1 LNSISQGNRRSE
13 QELFL
18 ITVSSKQ
25 KDRILLGCIAG
36 YVIYALL
43 NILAMVFYP
52 GGTSIDR
59 DRIAYSFFENFFSDL
74 GMARTY
80 SGEPNT
86 LSRLLFTSALIL
98 VGIVLIAFFLLLVS
112 YFNETKL
119 EMNSSRIGSAAG
131 ILAGIACIGIATTPW
146 DLYLNIH
153 MIFVFALSFAL
164 LVVLISYSIAILS
177 NKPYPN
183 LYAWVFMFYAFI
195 LAIYIVLMR
204 VSPDIETA
212 SGLRIMA
219 TGQKI
224 LIYSGM
230 LCLFVQVL
238 GAFFYNKR
246 DDFRQ
251 AA

>member
-1 LNSISQGNRRSE
+1 M
-13 QELFL
+13 
-18 ITVSSKQ
+18 ITVSRKQ
-25 KDRILLGCIAG
+25 KDKILLGCIVG
-36 YVIYALL
+36 YVIYALF

-59 DRIAYSFFENFFSDL
+59 DTIGYSFLDNFFSDL

-86 LSRLLFTSALIL
+86 LSRFLFASALIL
-98 VGIVLIAFFLLLVS
+98 VGMVLIAFFLLLAS
-112 YFNETKL
+112 YFYETRL
-119 EMNSSRIGSAAG
+119 EMNSSRIGSTAG
-131 ILAGIACIGIATTPW
+131 ILAGIACIGIAATPW
-146 DLYLNIH
+146 DLYLTIH
-153 MIFVFALSFAL
+153 MIFVFVLSFAL

-183 LYAWVFMFYAFI
+183 LYAWVFIAYAFF
-195 LAIYIVLMR
+195 LAVYTVLMM
-204 VSPDIETA
+204 VSPDIETT

-230 LCLFVQVL
+230 LCLFIQVL

-246 DDFRQ
+246 DVLKQ

>member
-1 LNSISQGNRRSE
+1 M
-13 QELFL
+13 
-18 ITVSSKQ
+18 ITVSSKW
-25 KDRILLGCIAG
+25 KERILRGCIIG
-36 YVIYALL
+36 FVIYALF
-43 NILAMVFYP
+43 NTLAMVFYP
-52 GGTSIDR
+52 GGTSIDS
-59 DRIAYSFFENFFSDL
+59 DRVGYSFFENFFSDL

-80 SGEPNT
+80 SGEPNA
-86 LSRLLFTSALIL
+86 LSQLLFASALVL
-98 VGIVLIAFFLLLVS
+98 VGIVLIIFFLLILS
-112 YFNETKL
+112 YFNESKL
-119 EMNSSRIGSAAG
+119 ERNSSRIGSTAG
-131 ILAGIACIGIATTPW
+131 ILAGMACIGMAAAPW

-153 MIFVFALSFAL
+153 LIFVFVLSFAL

-183 LYAWVFMFYAFI
+183 LYAWVFVAYASI
-195 LAIYIVLMR
+195 LAVYIALMMMG
-204 VSPDIETA
+204 PDIETT

-230 LCLFVQVL
+230 LCLFVQIL

>member
-1 LNSISQGNRRSE
+1 M
-13 QELFL
+13 
-18 ITVSSKQ
+18 ITISSKQ
-25 KDRILLGCIAG
+25 KDRILLGSIVG
-36 YVIYALL
+36 FVIYGLFNL
-43 NILAMVFYP
+43 LAMVFYP

-59 DRIAYSFFENFFSDL
+59 ENIGYSFFENFFSDL

-86 LSRLLFTSALIL
+86 LSQLLFASALIL
-98 VGIVLIAFFLLLVS
+98 VGIVLIAFFLLLAS
-112 YFNETKL
+112 YFHETRL
-119 EMNSSRIGSAAG
+119 EMNSSRIGSIAG
-131 ILAGIACIGIATTPW
+131 IMAGIACIGIAATPW
-146 DLYLNIH
+146 DLHLTIH
-153 MIFVFALSFAL
+153 MIFVVVLSFAL

-183 LYAWVFMFYAFI
+183 LYAWAFMAYAFI
-195 LAIYIVLMR
+195 LAVYTVLMML
-204 VSPDIETA
+204 SPDIETIY
-212 SGLRIMA
+212 GLRTMA

-246 DDFRQ
+246 DNLKQ

>member
-1 LNSISQGNRRSE
+1 
-13 QELFL
+13 
-18 ITVSSKQ
+18 
-25 KDRILLGCIAG
+25 
-36 YVIYALL
+36 
-43 NILAMVFYP
+43 M
-52 GGTSIDR
+52 
-59 DRIAYSFFENFFSDL
+59 
-74 GMARTY
+74 
-80 SGEPNT
+80 
-86 LSRLLFTSALIL
+86 
-98 VGIVLIAFFLLLVS
+98 S

-119 EMNSSRIGSAAG
+119 ERNSSRIGSTAG
-131 ILAGIACIGIATTPW
+131 ILAGIACMGIAATPW

-153 MIFVFALSFAL
+153 MIFVFVLSFAL
-164 LVVLISYSIAILS
+164 LGVLISYSIAIFI

-183 LYAWVFMFYAFI
+183 LYAWVSIAYVFI
-195 LAIYIVLMR
+195 LAVYIVLMM
-204 VSPDIETA
+204 VSPDIETT

-230 LCLFVQVL
+230 LCLFAQVL